1 MSDIMMEIFKVEVPF
16 GLQQTV
22 STWVLSEWLDAGAK
36 VEHMP
41 DGQILNGRFRFP
53 IFGAFI

>member
-1 MSDIMMEIFKVEVPF
+1 MGAVR
-16 GLQQTV
+16 
-22 STWVLSEWLDAGAK
+22 VLLDAGAK

-53 IFGAFI
+53 IFGAFIKQVKSPSST